1 MLRKHER
8 RDFTGASY
16 LLTSAIVCVAIFP
29 PMIAFLA
36 MCFLSIGDTFAA
48 IIGMNFGK
56 RKIRNTS
63 KSFEGALAC
72 FITTLSFGIL
82 INYNIPIDHI
92 WYLNPI
98 VVTCGA
104 VAATIAET
112 SNIDID
118 DNVKI
123 PIISGIVMSITY
135 IFV

>member
-16 LLTSAIVCVAIFP
+16 LLTSAIVCIAIFP
-29 PMIAFLA
+29 PEIAFAA

-48 IIGMNFGK
+48 IIGMNWGK
-56 RKIRNTS
+56 RKIVYTV

-72 FITTLSFGIL
+72 FITTFSFGL
-82 INYNIPIDHI
+82 FFLDP
-92 WYLNPI
+92 
-98 VVTCGA
+98 VVAVCGA
-104 VAATIAET
+104 IAATIAET

-123 PIISGIVMSITY
+123 PIFSGIVMSITY
-135 IFV
+135 LFV